1 VNDGGGKVRAAIRPV
16 YGASEAAR
24 FVSDLLT
31 DLPGADLAVET
42 VNGRAG
48 LVVRRAGQAVA
59 VVSLSV
65 AGSVA
70 TAVWV
75 VLNPD
80 KLHGWHRPQN

>member
-1 VNDGGGKVRAAIRPV
+1 VH
-16 YGASEAAR
+16 GAGEAAR

-65 AGSVA
+65 AGAEA

-80 KLHGWHRPQN
+80 KLRSWHRPNIERRPNR